1 MSKQLAR
8 MKNSTYN
15 HASEN
20 LEGAGMRKSGFLIMI
35 CLLYC
40 LPLASAD
47 IDSLSQI
54 FQLSRGLLDRD
65 GDTYA
70 ETIALRIIIPD
81 LPTAE
86 QLAVAS
92 DIAAR
97 ANLESLVIDF
107 GLVQKESDMLTEENP
122 KRTSILIGTNL
133 YLVKTLVKNKKLNLE
148 NLDSDQG
155 LISLY
160 PQNGQNYIILAAGS
174 EEALLKTGRAF
185 FLRWPYLWDI
195 WGREEGD
202 TYQTVEENLEEFLK
216 NIDSDFKNI
225 SIQSVSYKFPS
236 MTSPHDA
243 VKRLRFNTGEI
254 KNLSVRIDFS
264 NQDHMENARK
274 AFEALQQSHRKGERT
289 DVLNYSGCSQISIQM
304 NSEKSHSDLTIRRIG
319 LPKRILTPS
328 YKSPIKPS
336 RSGKSFDLLNLFS
349 TQGVFLDRDKDSHAD
364 GLDTRLIISH
374 SQSYPGTDKLAS
386 RLVLDTTG
394 ASFPI
399 VQLDTE
405 IENPK
410 ALISPILIG
419 RDNLLSMELLKTAK
433 LKIPHLEK
441 GWGAVTV
448 VPEAF
453 NKSSAL
459 VITGAD
465 SEGMEKTLSYL
476 SQTFP
481 YLKEFKDGE
490 VRIHDVF
497 AQLEKFFKGENGT
510 AEAYFSIQLKTTL
523 EEIKD
528 KNFES
533 VELELYLPQKNRS
546 FEKALQDN
554 LQKTLRTEKFQFK
567 SFALKDNKVIFEKQ
581 KAFAWEKDEALKK
594 IQEAAGQLKKTKQ
607 PVRISVGISESPEIR
622 QKFKED
628 IEKLLFSEGI
638 QDMNVE
644 VLSSYKQGFFWLS
657 EKIIPFLKDQDVDHL
672 LIRFAEVNDDF
683 NQPKRFYSDPYRWL
697 QELYPVDE
705 IIARDTNI
713 TLEKIEFEIKN
724 QSLPVYEALAFD
736 QNNLVLFQE
745 TFSPRTREDF
755 YLKVLPEWGNIKL
768 TTGWV
773 TVQQG
778 SRTILD
784 TSLKTDMERFWDF
797 YQDEVLPEVYSYIL
811 KKTGNKPVFTK
822 QPYFKRLL
830 VELWL
835 SEPDYRLGLDEE
847 IISSLESIHDELYF
861 DTLDFIRGIT
871 EIELED
877 DSLAEDSSR
886 YSAPGNILPLIHPST
901 EGQPGRVK
909 VTFEDWQAR
918 SPQLILKWKEK
929 DRIEHTKKFVFP
941 SLTMENPKVPTFVFN
956 GTDKCIEQLYV
967 ELNFKKETEYTTL
980 INIIEEHR
988 KLKEQGVLETPFI
1001 FPRLKSLILFLK
1013 FEDLVK
1019 EEMFPVFP
1027 GEMDPRITLPEN
1039 DPSTPITPTDE
1050 IISPQECLDIVKKLG
1065 RLDKI
1070 QTYIAGISFENRK
1083 IPVLEIFS
1091 PIGKYISLP
1100 RLITFKP
1107 TLYLSGRQ
1115 HANEVSATNYILK
1128 FAELLATDDR
1138 YLEYTKKIN
1147 FILHPMENPDGAAL
1161 AYNLQKLTP
1170 FHSLHA
1176 GRYTSLGIDV
1186 SNQVG
1191 SSKPLLPEAKVRGT
1205 LYNKWLPDI
1214 YLNLHGY
1221 PSHEWVQQFSN
1232 YSPYLF
1238 RDYWIPRGWFAYYRS
1253 LNLPIYQKWKLA
1265 GTQLKDTIIRNM
1277 TSNPNIKDSNTKFY
1291 DRYFRWAT
1299 RWQPHMNYLER
1310 DEGLN
1315 IYAKRRSSR
1324 ASRLSNRRKLTFVE
1338 ETPELMDETA
1348 RGPWLDF
1355 LVTQGL
1361 TYLFAHVEYLSQA
1374 DYKIVRIEEEIQGR
1388 VSIQFVRDRPGEI
1401 KTK

>member
-1 MSKQLAR
+1 
-8 MKNSTYN
+8 
-15 HASEN
+15 
-20 LEGAGMRKSGFLIMI
+20 MRKRGFLILL
-35 CLLYC
+35 CLWFC
-40 LPLASAD
+40 LPLAAAD
-47 IDSLSQI
+47 INSLSQV
-54 FQLSRGLLDRD
+54 FQLGNGLLDRD
-65 GDTYA
+65 GDSLA
-70 ETIALRIIIPD
+70 ETIALRFIIPD

-86 QLAVAS
+86 ELALAS

-97 ANLESLVIDF
+97 TNLESLLVDF
-107 GLVQKESDMLTEENP
+107 GLVQRESEMLHNDTQAI
-122 KRTSILIGTNL
+122 SVLIGTNL
-133 YLVKTLVKNKKLNLE
+133 NLVKTISKNKGLNLE
-148 NLDSDQG
+148 NFDSHQG
-155 LISLY
+155 SVSLY
-160 PQNGQNYIILAAGS
+160 SQNGQNFIILAAGS
-174 EEALLKTGRAF
+174 EETLLKTGRAF

-195 WGREEGD
+195 WGRDEGD
-202 TYQTVEENLEEFLK
+202 TYQTVEENLEDFLDG
-216 NIDSDFKNI
+216 ISSDFSDI
-225 SIQSVSYKFPS
+225 SIQSVSYEFPS
-236 MTSPHDA
+236 ITSPHDA
-243 VKRLRFNTGEI
+243 IKRLRFNTGEI
-254 KNLSVRIDFS
+254 KNLSVKIEFS
-264 NQDHMENARK
+264 NPDHLENARK
-274 AFEALQQSHRKGERT
+274 AFEALQQSHNKGERT
-289 DVLNYSGCSQISIQM
+289 DVLNYSGCSQIAIEM
-304 NSEKSHSDLTIRRIG
+304 RHENKLVDVTIRRIG
-319 LPKRILTPS
+319 LPKRFLTPS
-328 YKSPIKPS
+328 YKSPIRPS

-349 TQGVFLDRDKDSHAD
+349 TQGVYVDRDNDSHAD

-374 SQSYPGTDKLAS
+374 SQSYPGTDLLAS

-405 IENPK
+405 VENPK
-410 ALISPILIG
+410 ALVSPILIG
-419 RDNLLSMELLKTAK
+419 RDNLLSLDLRKTAK

-441 GWGAVTV
+441 GWGVVTV
-448 VPEAF
+448 VPEAL

-459 VITGAD
+459 VIDAAD
-465 SEGMEKTLSYL
+465 SEGMEETMNYL

-481 YLKEFKDGE
+481 YLKNYKDGE
-490 VRIHDVF
+490 VRVHDVF
-497 AQLEKFFKGENGT
+497 ALLEKFFNGDNGT
-510 AEAYFSIQLKTTL
+510 AEAYFSMQLKSVL

-528 KNFES
+528 KSFES
-533 VELELYLPQKNRS
+533 VELELYLPQTNKN
-546 FEKALQDN
+546 FEKTLEEN
-554 LQKTLRTEKFQFK
+554 LKKTLHTEKFQLK
-567 SFALKDNKVIFEKQ
+567 SFALKDNKVIFEKE
-581 KAFAWEKDEALKK
+581 KTLVWEKDEALKN
-594 IQEAAGQLKKTKQ
+594 ILEAVDQFKNTTQ

-622 QKFKED
+622 KNFEEEIK
-628 IEKLLFSEGI
+628 KLLVSQGI
-638 QDMNVE
+638 QNSTVE
-644 VLSSYKQGFFWLS
+644 VLCSYKQGFFWLT
-657 EKIIPFLKDQDVDHL
+657 ERIIPLIKNLDVNLLK
-672 LIRFAEVNDDF
+672 IRFAEDNDDL
-683 NQPKRFYSDPYRWL
+683 NQPKRFYADPFRWL
-697 QELYPVDE
+697 LELYPVDE
-705 IIARDTNI
+705 IISRETDI
-713 TLEKIEFEIKN
+713 PLEKIIFEIN
-724 QSLPVYEALAFD
+724 NLPSPVYEVLAFD
-736 QNNLVLFQE
+736 SNNQVLIKE
-745 TFSPRTREDF
+745 TFTPRTREDS
-755 YLKVLPEWGNIKL
+755 YLKVLPEWGNVKL

-773 TVQQG
+773 FVQQG
-778 SRTILD
+778 ARTILD
-784 TSLKTDMERFWDF
+784 IPLKTDMEKFWDL
-797 YQDEVLPEVYSYIL
+797 YQDEVLPEVYTYIL
-811 KKTGNKPVFTK
+811 KKTGNKPAFIK

-830 VELWL
+830 FELWL

-877 DSLAEDSSR
+877 ESLAEDSSR

-901 EGQPGRVK
+901 EGQPGRIK
-909 VTFEDWQAR
+909 VIFEDWQAR
-918 SPQLILKWKEK
+918 SPQLIFKWKEQDK
-929 DRIEHTKKFVFP
+929 IEQTEKFVFP
-941 SLTMENPKVPTFVFN
+941 SLKMENPKVPSFVFN
-956 GTDKCIEQLYV
+956 GIDKCIEQLSIEV
-967 ELNFKKETEYTTL
+967 DFKKETEYITL

-988 KLKEQGVLETPFI
+988 ILKEQGILETPFI
-1001 FPRLKSLILFLK
+1001 FPKLKSLILYLK

-1027 GEMDPRITLPEN
+1027 IKLDLESTQSEN
-1039 DPSTPITPTDE
+1039 VPFTSITPTDE
-1050 IISPQECLDIVKKLG
+1050 IISPQECLSIVEKLG

-1070 QTYIAGISFENRK
+1070 QSYIGGISFENRK
-1083 IPVLEIFS
+1083 IPVLEIFT

-1138 YLEYTKKIN
+1138 YLEVTKKLN

-1253 LNLPIYQKWKLA
+1253 VNLPIYQKWKQA
-1265 GTQLKDTIIRNM
+1265 GLELKNTIIRDM
-1277 TSNPNIKDSNTKFY
+1277 TSNQDIKDSNKKFY

-1299 RWQPHMNYLER
+1299 RWQPHMNYLEL

-1315 IYAKRRSSR
+1315 LYSKRRSSR
-1324 ASRLSNRRKLTFVE
+1324 ASRLSNRRRLTFVE

-1361 TYLFAHVEYLSQA
+1361 TYLFAHVDYLSQS
-1374 DYKIVRIEEEIQGR
+1374 DYEIIRIEEESRGR

-1401 KTK
+1401 KKK

>member
-1 MSKQLAR
+1 
-8 MKNSTYN
+8 MK
-15 HASEN
+15 
-20 LEGAGMRKSGFLIMI
+20 KKGFIILI

-40 LPLASAD
+40 LPLTASD
-47 IDSLSQI
+47 IDSLSQV

-65 GDTYA
+65 GDSLA

-81 LPTAE
+81 LPTVE
-86 QLAVAS
+86 ELAIAS

-97 ANLESLVIDF
+97 ANLESLIIDF
-107 GLVQKESDMLTEENP
+107 ELVQRESDMLTKENP
-122 KRTSILIGTNL
+122 KDIYILIGTNL
-133 YLVKTLVKNKKLNLE
+133 NLIKTLGLSAKLNLE
-148 NLDSDQG
+148 NLNSHQG

-160 PQNGQNYIILAAGS
+160 PQNGRNYIILAAGS
-174 EEALLKTGRAF
+174 EDTLLKTGRAF

-202 TYQTVEENLEEFLK
+202 TYKTVEENLKEFLDE
-216 NIDSDFKNI
+216 IGSDFKDI
-225 SIQSVSYKFPS
+225 SIQSVAYEFPS
-236 MTSPHDA
+236 LSSPHDA
-243 VKRLRFNTGEI
+243 IKRLRFNTGEI

-264 NQDHMENARK
+264 NRVHMENARN
-274 AFEALQQSHRKGERT
+274 AFEALQQSHRRGNRT
-289 DVLNYSGCSQISIQM
+289 DVLNYSACSQISIQM
-304 NSEKSHSDLTIRRIG
+304 KSEKSYSDVTIRRIG

-328 YKSPIKPS
+328 YKSPIRPS

-349 TQGVFLDRDKDSHAD
+349 IQGVFLDRDKDSHAD

-374 SQSYPGTDKLAS
+374 SQNNPGIDQLAS

-410 ALISPILIG
+410 TLISPILIG
-419 RDNLLSMELLKTAK
+419 NDNLFSMELLKTAK

-441 GWGAVTV
+441 AWGAVTV
-448 VPEAF
+448 VPEAL

-459 VITGAD
+459 VITSAD

-476 SQTFP
+476 SRTFP
-481 YLKEFKDGE
+481 YLEEFKDGE
-490 VRIHDVF
+490 IRIHDVF
-497 AQLEKFFKGENGT
+497 AQLEKFLKGENGT
-510 AEAYFSIQLKTTL
+510 AEAYFSMQLKTTL

-528 KNFES
+528 KIFES
-533 VELELYLPQKNRS
+533 VELELYLPQKNTR

-554 LQKTLRTEKFQFK
+554 LQKTLRTEKFQLK
-567 SFALKDNKVIFEKQ
+567 SFALKDSKIIFEKQ
-581 KAFAWEKDEALKK
+581 KDFAWEKDEALKI
-594 IQEAAGQLKKTKQ
+594 IQEAIGQLIKTKQ
-607 PVRISVGISESPEIR
+607 PIPVRISVGISESPEIR
-622 QKFKED
+622 KRFKDEIED
-628 IEKLLFSEGI
+628 LLFSKGVQNME
-638 QDMNVE
+638 VE

-657 EKIIPFLKDQDVDHL
+657 EKIVPFLKDKNVDHL
-672 LIRFAEVNDDF
+672 LIRFAEENDDF
-683 NQPKRFYSDPYRWL
+683 NQLKRFYSDPYRWL

-705 IIARDTNI
+705 IIARDTNLTI
-713 TLEKIEFEIKN
+713 EKIEFEIKN
-724 QSLPVYEALAFD
+724 QSSPVYEALAFD
-736 QNNLVLFQE
+736 SNNRILLQE

-755 YLKVLPEWGNIKL
+755 YLKVLPEWGNVKL

-811 KKTGNKPVFTK
+811 KKTGNKPTFTK
-822 QPYFKRLL
+822 QPYFKKLL
-830 VELWL
+830 FELWL

-877 DSLAEDSSR
+877 ESLAEDSSR

-901 EGQPGRVK
+901 EGQHGRVK
-909 VTFEDWQAR
+909 VTFEDWQSR

-929 DRIEHTKKFVFP
+929 NKIEYTKKFVFP
-941 SLTMENPKVPTFVFN
+941 NLKTEKPKVSTFVFN
-956 GTDKCIEQLYV
+956 GTDKCIEQLYF
-967 ELNFKKETEYTTL
+967 ELNFKKETEYTSL

-1001 FPRLKSLILFLK
+1001 FPCLKSLILSLK

-1027 GEMDPRITLPEN
+1027 GEMGSAITPPDNE
-1039 DPSTPITPTDE
+1039 PSTPITPTDE
-1050 IISPQECLDIVKKLG
+1050 IISPQECLNIVNKLG

-1070 QTYIAGISFENRK
+1070 QSYIAGISFENRK

-1138 YLEYTKKIN
+1138 YLEYTKKVN

-1161 AYNLQKLTP
+1161 AYSLQKLTP

-1265 GTQLKDTIIRNM
+1265 GKELKDSIIRDM
-1277 TSNPNIKDSNTKFY
+1277 TSNPKIKASNTKFY
-1291 DRYFRWAT
+1291 DRYFRWAA

-1310 DEGLN
+1310 EEGLN

-1361 TYLFAHVEYLSQA
+1361 TYLFTHVEYLSQA

-1388 VSIQFVRDRPGEI
+1388 VSIQFVRDRPGE
-1401 KTK
+1401 TKKK

>member
-1 MSKQLAR
+1 
-8 MKNSTYN
+8 
-15 HASEN
+15 
-20 LEGAGMRKSGFLIMI
+20 MRKKGLLLLI
-35 CLLYC
+35 CLWFC
-40 LPLASAD
+40 LPLAAAD
-47 IDSLSQI
+47 INSLSQV
-54 FQLSRGLLDRD
+54 FQLGKGLVDRD
-65 GDTYA
+65 GDSLA
-70 ETIALRIIIPD
+70 ETIALRFIIPD
-81 LPTAE
+81 LPTPE
-86 QLAVAS
+86 ELAVAS

-97 ANLESLVIDF
+97 ANLESLLLDF
-107 GLVQKESDMLTEENP
+107 GLVQKESEMQKGEGTQAV
-122 KRTSILIGTNL
+122 SVLIGTNL
-133 YLVKTLVKNKKLNLE
+133 NLVKTLNKNKNLNFE
-148 NLDSDQG
+148 NFSSDQG
-155 LISLY
+155 SISLVS
-160 PQNGQNYIILAAGS
+160 QQGQNYILLAAGS
-174 EEALLKTGRAF
+174 EDTLLKTGRAF

-195 WGREEGD
+195 WGRDEGD
-202 TYQTVEENLEEFLK
+202 TYQSVEGNLEDFL
-216 NIDSDFKNI
+216 NDIGSDYSTV
-225 SIQSVSYKFPS
+225 SIQSVSYTFPS
-236 MTSPHDA
+236 ITSPHDA
-243 VKRLRFNTGEI
+243 IKRLRFNTGEI
-254 KNLSVRIDFS
+254 KNLSVRIEFS
-264 NQDHMENARK
+264 NPDHMEKTRK
-274 AFEALQQSHRKGERT
+274 AFVALQQSHKKGERT
-289 DVLNYSGCSQISIQM
+289 DVLNYSGCSQITIEM
-304 NSEKSHSDLTIRRIG
+304 RNKNNVADVTIRRIG
-319 LPKRILTPS
+319 VPKRFLTPS
-328 YKSPIKPS
+328 YKSPVRPS
-336 RSGKSFDLLNLFS
+336 RSGKSFDLLNLLS
-349 TQGVFLDRDKDSHAD
+349 SQGVYLDRDNDSHAD

-374 SQSYPGTDKLAS
+374 KQSYPGTDLLAS

-410 ALISPILIG
+410 ALVSPILIG
-419 RDNLLSMELLKTAK
+419 RDNLLSLDLLKTAK

-441 GWGAVTV
+441 GWGFVTV
-448 VPEAF
+448 VPEAL

-459 VITGAD
+459 IIDAAD

-481 YLKEFKDGE
+481 YLKEFKEGE

-497 AQLEKFFKGENGT
+497 ALLEKFFNGENGT
-510 AEAYFSIQLKTTL
+510 AEAYFSMQLKTVL

-533 VELELYLPQKNRS
+533 VELELYLPQKNES
-546 FEKALQDN
+546 FEKALQEN
-554 LQKTLRTEKFQFK
+554 LKKTLDMEKFQLK
-567 SFALKDNKVIFEKQ
+567 SFALKDNKIIFEKQ
-581 KAFAWEKDEALKK
+581 KTFAWEKDEAFKS
-594 IQEAAGQLKKTKQ
+594 IQEATEQIKKTAQ
-607 PVRISVGISESPEIR
+607 PVRIHIGISESPEIR
-622 QKFKED
+622 KKFKKE
-628 IEKLLFSEGI
+628 IEEFLFSKGI
-638 QDMNVE
+638 QNMEVN
-644 VLSSYKQGFFWLS
+644 VLSAYKQGFFWLS
-657 EKIIPFLKDQDVDHL
+657 EKIIPSLKDQNIDHL
-672 LIRFAEVNDDF
+672 LIRFMEDIDDLKE
-683 NQPKRFYSDPYRWL
+683 PKRFYADPFRWL

-705 IIARDTNI
+705 IIAKDTDI
-713 TLEKIEFEIKN
+713 LLEKIEFEMN
-724 QSLPVYEALAFD
+724 NEMSSVYEVLAFD
-736 QNNLVLFQE
+736 KNNRVLLQE
-745 TFSPRTREDF
+745 AFSPRTREDS
-755 YLKVLPEWGNIKL
+755 YLKVLPEWGNVKL
-768 TTGWV
+768 TTGWIFI
-773 TVQQG
+773 QQG

-784 TSLKTDMERFWDF
+784 TALKTDMERFWDF
-797 YQDEVLPEVYSYIL
+797 YQDDVLPEVYSFIL
-811 KKTGNKPVFTK
+811 KKTGNKPAFSK

-830 VELWL
+830 FELWL

-877 DSLAEDSSR
+877 ESLAEDSSR

-901 EGQPGRVK
+901 EGQQGHVK
-909 VTFEDWQAR
+909 VAFEDWQAR
-918 SPQLILKWKEK
+918 SPQLLLKWKEK
-929 DRIEHTKKFVFP
+929 DKIEYTKKFVFP
-941 SLTMENPKVPTFVFN
+941 NLKLENPKVPTFVYN

-967 ELNFKKETEYTTL
+967 EVNFDKETEYTTL
-980 INIIEEHR
+980 IDIIEEHR
-988 KLKEQGVLETPFI
+988 KLEEQGALETPFI
-1001 FPRLKSLILFLK
+1001 FPRLKSLILSLK

-1019 EEMFPVFP
+1019 EEIFPVFSGKIDAGP
-1027 GEMDPRITLPEN
+1027 TPLEI
-1039 DPSTPITPTDE
+1039 DPSDPITPTDD
-1050 IISPQECLDIVKKLG
+1050 IISPQECLNIVEKLG
-1065 RLDKI
+1065 HLDNI
-1070 QTYIAGISFENRK
+1070 QTYIGGISFENRK
-1083 IPVLEIFS
+1083 IPVLEIFT

-1138 YLEYTKKIN
+1138 YLEYTKKLN

-1191 SSKPLLPEAKVRGT
+1191 SSKPLLPEARVRGT

-1238 RDYWIPRGWFAYYRS
+1238 RDYWIPKGWFAYYRS
-1253 LNLPIYQKWKLA
+1253 LNLPIYKKWTRA
-1265 GTQLKDTIIRNM
+1265 GSELKNIIIRDM
-1277 TSNPNIKDSNTKFY
+1277 TSDPNIKDSNTKFY

-1299 RWQPHMNYLER
+1299 RWEPHMNYLER
-1310 DEGLN
+1310 DEGVNL
-1315 IYAKRRSSR
+1315 YAKRRSSR
-1324 ASRLSNRRKLTFVE
+1324 ASRLTNRRRLTFVE

-1361 TYLFAHVEYLSQA
+1361 TYLFAHVDYLSQS
-1374 DYKIVRIEEEIQGR
+1374 DYEIVRIEEENQNR

-1401 KTK
+1401 KTSSEVKK

>member
-1 MSKQLAR
+1 M
-8 MKNSTYN
+8 NSSG
-15 HASEN
+15 SEN
-20 LEGAGMRKSGFLIMI
+20 LKVKGAGMRKRVFIILI
-35 CLLYC
+35 CLLFS
-40 LPLASAD
+40 LPLAATE
-47 IDSLSQI
+47 IDSLSQV
-54 FQLSRGLLDRD
+54 FQLSKGLLDRD
-65 GDTYA
+65 GDSIA
-70 ETIALRIIIPD
+70 DTIALRIIIPD

-86 QLAVAS
+86 ELAVAS

-107 GLVQKESDMLTEENP
+107 GLVQKESEMLTEED
-122 KRTSILIGTNL
+122 TQAIIVLIGTNL
-133 YLVKTLVKNKKLNLE
+133 NLVKTLSKNKNLNLE
-148 NLDSDQG
+148 NLGSDQG
-155 LISLY
+155 YISLY
-160 PQNGQNYIILAAGS
+160 SQNGQNYIILAAGS
-174 EEALLKTGRAF
+174 EEALLKTGRSF

-195 WGREEGD
+195 WGRDEGE
-202 TYQTVEENLEEFLK
+202 TYQTVEENLEDFLE
-216 NIDSDFKNI
+216 NIGSAFSGI
-225 SIQSVSYKFPS
+225 SIQSVSYEFPS
-236 MTSPHDA
+236 KTSPHD
-243 VKRLRFNTGEI
+243 VIKRLRFNTGEI
-254 KNLSVRIDFS
+254 KNLSVRIEFS

-274 AFEALQQSHRKGERT
+274 AFEALQQSHKKGERT
-289 DVLNYSGCSQISIQM
+289 DVLNYSGCNQISIEM
-304 NSEKSHSDLTIRRIG
+304 KSEKNLADVTIRRIG
-319 LPKRILTPS
+319 LPKRFLTPS
-328 YKSPIKPS
+328 YKSPVRPS
-336 RSGKSFDLLNLFS
+336 RSGKNFDLLNLFS
-349 TQGVFLDRDKDSHAD
+349 TQGVYLDRDKDSHAD

-374 SQSYPGTDKLAS
+374 SQSYPGTDQLAS
-386 RLVLDTTG
+386 RLVLATTG

-405 IENPK
+405 VENPK
-410 ALISPILIG
+410 ALVSPILIG
-419 RDNLLSMELLKTAK
+419 RDNLLSLDLLKTAK

-441 GWGAVTV
+441 GWGIVTV
-448 VPEAF
+448 VPEAL
-453 NKSSAL
+453 NKSSA
-459 VITGAD
+459 VIIDGAD

-481 YLKEFKDGE
+481 YLKEFKEGE

-497 AQLEKFFKGENGT
+497 ALLEKFFKGENGT
-510 AEAYFSIQLKTTL
+510 AEAYFSMQLKTIL

-533 VELELYLPQKNRS
+533 VEIELYLPQKNQS
-546 FEKALQDN
+546 FEKALQEN
-554 LQKTLRTEKFQFK
+554 LKKTLRTEKFQLK
-567 SFALKDNKVIFEKQ
+567 SFALKDNKIIFEKQ
-581 KAFAWEKDEALKK
+581 KAFAWEKDEALKN

-607 PVRISVGISESPEIR
+607 PVRISIGISESPEIR
-622 QKFKED
+622 KEFKEK
-628 IEKLLFSEGI
+628 IEEVLFSKGLQNVE
-638 QDMNVE
+638 VE

-657 EKIIPFLKDQDVDHL
+657 EKIIPSLKAQNIDHL
-672 LIRFAEVNDDF
+672 LIRFMEDNDDF
-683 NQPKRFYSDPYRWL
+683 SQPKRFYSDPYRWL

-713 TLEKIEFEIKN
+713 LLEKIEFEMKN
-724 QSLPVYEALAFD
+724 ETFPVYEVLAFD
-736 QNNLVLFQE
+736 LNNRVLFQE
-745 TFSPRTREDF
+745 TFSPRIREDS
-755 YLKVLPEWGNIKL
+755 YLKVLPEWGKVKL

-811 KKTGNKPVFTK
+811 KKTGNKPAFNK

-830 VELWL
+830 FELWL

-877 DSLAEDSSR
+877 ESLAEDSSR

-918 SPQLILKWKEK
+918 SPQLIFKWKEK
-929 DRIEHTKKFVFP
+929 DKIEYTKKFVFP
-941 SLTMENPKVPTFVFN
+941 ILKMENLKVPTFVFN
-956 GTDKCIEQLYV
+956 GKDKCIQQLYV
-967 ELNFKKETEYTTL
+967 EVNFEKETEYITL

-988 KLKEQGVLETPFI
+988 KLKEQGVLEMPFI
-1001 FPRLKSLILFLK
+1001 FPRLKSLILSLK

-1027 GEMDPRITLPEN
+1027 GETDPGTTPPEN
-1039 DPSTPITPTDE
+1039 DRSTPITPTDE
-1050 IISPQECLDIVKKLG
+1050 IISPQECLDLVKRLG

-1070 QTYIAGISFENRK
+1070 QTYIAGRSFENRK
-1083 IPVLEIFS
+1083 IPVLEIFT

-1128 FAELLATDDR
+1128 FAELLATDNR
-1138 YLEYTKKIN
+1138 YLDVTKKVN

-1253 LNLPIYQKWKLA
+1253 LNLPIYQKWTIA
-1265 GTQLKDTIIRNM
+1265 GTELKDIIIRDM
-1277 TSNPNIKDSNTKFY
+1277 TSDPNIKDSNKKFY
-1291 DRYFRWAT
+1291 DRYFRWAA

-1310 DEGLN
+1310 DEGVNL
-1315 IYAKRRSSR
+1315 YAKRRSSR
-1324 ASRLSNRRKLTFVE
+1324 ASRLSNRRRLTFVE

-1361 TYLFAHVEYLSQA
+1361 TYLFAHVDYLSQVN
-1374 DYKIVRIEEEIQGR
+1374 YEIVRIEEESQGR
-1388 VSIQFVRDRPGEI
+1388 VSIQFVRDRPGKI
-1401 KTK
+1401 KIK

>member
-1 MSKQLAR
+1 
-8 MKNSTYN
+8 
-15 HASEN
+15 
-20 LEGAGMRKSGFLIMI
+20 MRKRIFFILI

-40 LPLASAD
+40 LPLAAAE
-47 IDSLSQI
+47 IDSLSQV
-54 FQLSRGLLDRD
+54 FQLSKGLLDRD
-65 GDTYA
+65 GDSIA
-70 ETIALRIIIPD
+70 DTIALRIIIPD

-86 QLAVAS
+86 ELAVAS

-107 GLVQKESDMLTEENP
+107 GLVQKESELLREED
-122 KRTSILIGTNL
+122 TQTISVLIGTNL
-133 YLVKTLVKNKKLNLE
+133 NLVKTLSKNRGLNLE
-148 NLDSDQG
+148 NLGSDQG
-155 LISLY
+155 YISLY
-160 PQNGQNYIILAAGS
+160 SQNGQDYIILAAGS
-174 EEALLKTGRAF
+174 EKALLKTGRAF

-195 WGREEGD
+195 WGRDEGD
-202 TYQTVEENLEEFLK
+202 TYQTVEENLEDFLE
-216 NIDSDFKNI
+216 NIGSDFSDI
-225 SIQSVSYKFPS
+225 SIQSASYEFPS
-236 MTSPHDA
+236 ITSPYDA
-243 VKRLRFNTGEI
+243 IKRLRFNTGEI
-254 KNLSVRIDFS
+254 NNLSVRIEFS
-264 NQDHMENARK
+264 NLDHMENAQK
-274 AFEALQQSHRKGERT
+274 AFEALQQSHKKGEKT
-289 DVLNYSGCSQISIQM
+289 DVLNYSGCNQISIEM
-304 NSEKSHSDLTIRRIG
+304 RSEKNFANVTIKRIG
-319 LPKRILTPS
+319 LPKRFLTPS
-328 YKSPIKPS
+328 YKSPVRPS

-349 TQGVFLDRDKDSHAD
+349 TQGVYSDRDKDSHAD

-374 SQSYPGTDKLAS
+374 SQSYPGIDQLAS

-405 IENPK
+405 VENPK
-410 ALISPILIG
+410 ALVSPILIG
-419 RDNLLSMELLKTAK
+419 KDNLLSLDLLKTAK
-433 LKIPHLEK
+433 LKIPHLERS
-441 GWGAVTV
+441 WGVVTV
-448 VPEAF
+448 VPEAL

-459 VITGAD
+459 IIDGAD

-481 YLKEFKDGE
+481 YLKEFKEGE
-490 VRIHDVF
+490 VRVHDVF
-497 AQLEKFFKGENGT
+497 ALLEKFFNGENGT
-510 AEAYFSIQLKTTL
+510 AEAYFSMQLKTIL

-528 KNFES
+528 KYFES
-533 VELELYLPQKNRS
+533 VELELYLPQKNES
-546 FEKALQDN
+546 FEKALQEN
-554 LQKTLRTEKFQFK
+554 LIKTLRTEKFQLK
-567 SFALKDNKVIFEKQ
+567 SFALKDNKIIFEKQ
-581 KAFAWEKDEALKK
+581 KAFAWEKDEALKE
-594 IQEAAGQLKKTKQ
+594 IQEAFGQLKKTTQ
-607 PVRISVGISESPEIR
+607 PVRISVGISESLKIREEFKAEI
-622 QKFKED
+622 E
-628 IEKLLFSEGI
+628 ELLFSKGI
-638 QDMNVE
+638 QNMEVE
-644 VLSSYKQGFFWLS
+644 VLCSYKQGFFWLS
-657 EKIIPFLKDQDVDHL
+657 EKIIPSLKDQNVDRL
-672 LIRFAEVNDDF
+672 LIRFSEENDNF

-705 IIARDTNI
+705 IIARDTDI
-713 TLEKIEFEIKN
+713 PLEKIEFEMKN
-724 QSLPVYEALAFD
+724 ETSPVYEVLAFD
-736 QNNLVLFQE
+736 MNNRVLLQE
-745 TFSPRTREDF
+745 TFSPRTREDS
-755 YLKVLPEWGNIKL
+755 YLKVLPEWGNVKL
-768 TTGWV
+768 TTGWI

-797 YQDEVLPEVYSYIL
+797 YQDEVLPEVYSFIL
-811 KKTGNKPVFTK
+811 KKTGNKPAFTK

-830 VELWL
+830 FELWL

-877 DSLAEDSSR
+877 ESLAEDSSR

-901 EGQPGRVK
+901 EGKQGRVK
-909 VTFEDWQAR
+909 VIFEDWQAR
-918 SPQLILKWKEK
+918 SPQLLLKWKEK
-929 DRIEHTKKFVFP
+929 DKIEYSKKFVFP
-941 SLTMENPKVPTFVFN
+941 SLKMENPKVPTFVFN

-967 ELNFKKETEYTTL
+967 EVSFKKETEYTTL

-1001 FPRLKSLILFLK
+1001 FPRLKSLILSLK

-1019 EEMFPVFP
+1019 EEKFPVFP
-1027 GEMDPRITLPEN
+1027 GEMDPGTTPPEK
-1039 DPSTPITPTDE
+1039 DLSTPITPTDE
-1050 IISPQECLDIVKKLG
+1050 IISPQKCLDIVEQLG
-1065 RLDKI
+1065 HLDKI
-1070 QTYIAGISFENRK
+1070 QTYIAGRSFENRQ
-1083 IPVLEIFS
+1083 IPVLEIFT
-1091 PIGKYISLP
+1091 PIGKHISVP

-1138 YLEYTKKIN
+1138 YLEYTKKLN
-1147 FILHPMENPDGAAL
+1147 FVLHPMENPDGAAL
-1161 AYNLQKLTP
+1161 AYSLQKLTP

-1253 LNLPIYQKWKLA
+1253 LTLPIYQKWTKA
-1265 GTQLKDTIIRNM
+1265 GTELKDIIIRDM
-1277 TSNPNIKDSNTKFY
+1277 TSDPKIKDSNNKFY
-1291 DRYFRWAT
+1291 DRYFRWAA

-1310 DEGLN
+1310 DLGLN
-1315 IYAKRRSSR
+1315 LYAKRRSSR
-1324 ASRLSNRRKLTFVE
+1324 ASRLSSRRRLTFVE

-1348 RGPWLDF
+1348 QGPWLDF

-1361 TYLFAHVEYLSQA
+1361 TYLFAHLDYLSQA
-1374 DYKIVRIEEEIQGR
+1374 NYEIVRIEEESQGR

-1401 KTK
+1401 KKK

>member
-1 MSKQLAR
+1 
-8 MKNSTYN
+8 
-15 HASEN
+15 
-20 LEGAGMRKSGFLIMI
+20 MRKSGFLIMI

-47 IDSLSQI
+47 IDSLTQI
-54 FQLSRGLLDRD
+54 FQLNRGLLDRD

-86 QLAVAS
+86 ELAVAS

-107 GLVQKESDMLTEENP
+107 GLVQNESDMLTEENQW
-122 KRTSILIGTNL
+122 RTSILIGTNL
-133 YLVKTLVKNKKLNLE
+133 NFVKTLGKNKILNLE

-155 LISLY
+155 FISLY

-202 TYQTVEENLEEFLK
+202 TFQTVEENLEEFLK
-216 NIDSDFKNI
+216 NIGSDFKDI

-236 MTSPHDA
+236 ITSPYDA
-243 VKRLRFNTGEI
+243 IKRLRFNAGEI
-254 KNLSVRIDFS
+254 KNLSVSIDFS

-274 AFEALQQSHRKGERT
+274 AFEALQQSHRKGDRT

-304 NSEKSHSDLTIRRIG
+304 NSEKSHSGVTIKRIG

-328 YKSPIKPS
+328 YKSPIRPS

-364 GLDTRLIISH
+364 GLDTRLIIPH

-410 ALISPILIG
+410 ALVSPILIG
-419 RDNLLSMELLKTAK
+419 RDNLLALELLKTAK

-448 VPEAF
+448 VPEAL
-453 NKSSAL
+453 NKSGAL

-465 SEGMEKTLSYL
+465 SEGVEKTLSYL

-490 VRIHDVF
+490 IRVHDVF

-510 AEAYFSIQLKTTL
+510 AEAYFSMQLNTTL

-533 VELELYLPQKNRS
+533 VELELYLPQKNKS

-554 LQKTLRTEKFQFK
+554 LKNTLRTEKFQFK

-581 KAFAWEKDEALKK
+581 KTLAWEKDEALEK
-594 IQEAAGQLKKTKQ
+594 IQEAAGQLKKTNQ

-622 QKFKED
+622 QKFKDD
-628 IEKLLFSEGI
+628 IEKLLYSEGI
-638 QDMNVE
+638 QDTCVE

-657 EKIIPFLKDQDVDHL
+657 EKIIPSLKDQDVDHL
-672 LIRFAEVNDDF
+672 LIRFAEENDDF

-713 TLEKIEFEIKN
+713 PLEKIEFEIKN
-724 QSLPVYEALAFD
+724 QSSPVYEALAFD
-736 QNNLVLFQE
+736 LNNRVLLQE
-745 TFSPRTREDF
+745 TFSPRTREDY
-755 YLKVLPEWGNIKL
+755 YLKVLPEWGTVKL

-778 SRTILD
+778 PRTILD
-784 TSLKTDMERFWDF
+784 TSLKTDMEKFWDF
-797 YQDEVLPEVYSYIL
+797 YQDEILPEVYSYIL
-811 KKTGNKPVFTK
+811 KKTGNKPAFTK

-830 VELWL
+830 FELWL

-901 EGQPGRVK
+901 EGQKGRVE
-909 VTFEDWQAR
+909 VTFEDWQAQ

-929 DRIEHTKKFVFP
+929 DRIEYTKKFVFP
-941 SLTMENPKVPTFVFN
+941 SFKMENPKVPTFVFN
-956 GTDKCIEQLYV
+956 GTDKSIEQLYV

-988 KLKEQGVLETPFI
+988 KLKEQEVLETSFI
-1001 FPRLKSLILFLK
+1001 FPCLKSLILSLK

-1019 EEMFPVFP
+1019 EEIFPVFP
-1027 GEMDPRITLPEN
+1027 GEMDPGITPSEN
-1039 DPSTPITPTDE
+1039 DLTTPITPTDE
-1050 IISPQECLDIVKKLG
+1050 IISPQECLNIVKKLG

-1070 QTYIAGISFENRK
+1070 QTYIAGKSFENRK

-1107 TLYLSGRQ
+1107 TLFLSGRQ

-1138 YLEYTKKIN
+1138 YLEYTKKLN

-1161 AYNLQKLTP
+1161 AYSLQKLTP

-1191 SSKPLLPEAKVRGT
+1191 SSKPLLPEAKVRGI

-1265 GTQLKDTIIRNM
+1265 GIELKDTIIRDM
-1277 TSNPNIKDSNTKFY
+1277 TSNPNINDSNTKFY
-1291 DRYFRWAT
+1291 DRYFRWAA

-1310 DEGLN
+1310 DSGLN
-1315 IYAKRRSSR
+1315 LYAKRRSSR

-1361 TYLFAHVEYLSQA
+1361 TYLFAHMEYLSQA
-1374 DYKIVRIEEEIQGR
+1374 DYEIVRIEEESQDR
-1388 VSIQFVRDRPGEI
+1388 VSIQFVRDRPGKI
-1401 KTK
+1401 KSK